1 MHVICEEYEL
11 HHQTTNIYNFSTLK
25 LTMTYD
31 YDMTWLPWNKHK

>member
-25 LTMTYD
+25 LTMT
-31 YDMTWLPWNKHK
+31 WLPWNKHK